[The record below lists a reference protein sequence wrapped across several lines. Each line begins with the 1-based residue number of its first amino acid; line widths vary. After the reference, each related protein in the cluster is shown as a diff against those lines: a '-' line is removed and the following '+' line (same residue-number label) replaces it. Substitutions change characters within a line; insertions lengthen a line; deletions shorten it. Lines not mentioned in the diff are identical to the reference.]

1 MGEEPWKAVPMI
13 EVPRHQ
19 MHNHKDADWL
29 FDACGINV
37 DELLYANEVTDKLL
51 FAISKLGCPRV
62 ETDCIAADF
71 GRKSCCF
78 STQLVLMIVQIE
90 MASSIEAG
98 RVKIS
103 TIEDVLVSRNEV
115 RLRHGVMSCLQLKR
129 NSFLYGLTRK
139 LLEPIFT
146 RNTMSLALLSS
157 ISLDCNKILP
167 VFDHGCHFCIGRC
180 VPCARF

>member
-1 MGEEPWKAVPMI
+1 MMCYAWFLQNKVLNVGEEPWKAVPMI

-37 DELLYANEVTDKLL
+37 DELLYANE
-51 FAISKLGCPRV
+51 
-62 ETDCIAADF
+62 
-71 GRKSCCF
+71 
-78 STQLVLMIVQIE
+78 IE

-115 RLRHGVMSCLQLKR
+115 CSLCTVLGEKLLAEAPC
-129 NSFLYGLTRK
+129 
-139 LLEPIFT
+139 LLEPRYIK
-146 RNTMSLALLSS
+146 SLLVRGNCYPKLT
-157 ISLDCNKILP
+157 P
-167 VFDHGCHFCIGRC
+167 R
-180 VPCARF
+180 